1 MGKKKINIA
10 MIGGG
15 FMGKAHSNAWRRVNE
30 FFDAEFEP
38 VLKVIAGN
46 RTRLEDF
53 AERWGYEEVTYDWR

>member
-30 FFDAEFEP
+30 FS
-38 VLKVIAGN
+38 
-46 RTRLEDF
+46 TRNSNPC
-53 AERWGYEEVTYDWR
+53 